1 MTPAPPSGVGGS
13 PAPASEP
20 ELEFTRRTGGGA
32 PGAFHDGVSYS
43 GAESS

>member
-1 MTPAPPSGVGGS
+1 MTPAPPSVVGWS
-13 PAPASEP
+13 HATASET